1 MNNGGN
7 LSDYADFCILLYYE
21 KKKRKE
27 RKHTEI
33 KFYDYGYA
41 NMESNKKE
49 KGINEKGGPNVILF
63 CSIVFCLF
71 PGVLCA
77 KGQHGY
83 GRNDPQVGD

>member
-1 MNNGGN
+1 
-7 LSDYADFCILLYYE
+7 
-21 KKKRKE
+21 
-27 RKHTEI
+27 
-33 KFYDYGYA
+33 
-41 NMESNKKE
+41 MESNKKE
-49 KGINEKGGPNVILF
+49 KGVNEKGGPNVILF